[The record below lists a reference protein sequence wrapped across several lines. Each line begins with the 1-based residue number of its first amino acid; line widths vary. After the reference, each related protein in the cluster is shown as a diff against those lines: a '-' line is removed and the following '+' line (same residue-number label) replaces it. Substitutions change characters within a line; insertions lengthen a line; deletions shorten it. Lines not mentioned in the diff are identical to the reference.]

1 MGDSVEPDAFGQA
14 VYDHYRG
21 EQAGPLWQCDG
32 PERREHPIEAFYF
45 EPYDP
50 ESYRGAW
57 IDSHLS
63 GPLIDIGAGA
73 GRDTLY
79 FQDHFETVAID
90 ASPALVQ
97 TMDDRG
103 VEDARVGDMF
113 DLRAD
118 FDRDEF
124 AAALAYG
131 TQLGLAGSIAG
142 VRSFLCDLEY
152 ITEPGATAV
161 VDGYDPTVIEPGEML
176 GYRRDPTPGLA
187 HRVMWFEYDDEV
199 DPILQFRLLSPARL
213 REATIGTEWELVDV
227 TRRDPS
233 AAHYLA
239 ALRSQ

>member
-1 MGDSVEPDAFGQA
+1 MGNSVEPDAFGRA

-32 PERREHPIEAFYF
+32 PDRREHPIEAFYF

-50 ESYRGAW
+50 KSHCGSW
-57 IDSHLS
+57 IDSQLS

-79 FQDHFETVAID
+79 FQEQFETVAID

-113 DLRAD
+113 GLRSE
-118 FDRDEF
+118 FDRDRF
-124 AAALAYG
+124 AAALVYG

-142 VRSFLCDLEY
+142 IRSFLCDLAY
-152 ITEPGATAV
+152 VTEPGATAV
-161 VDGYDPTVIEPGEML
+161 VDGYDPTAIESGDRL

-187 HRVMWFEYDDEV
+187 HRVMWFEYDGEV
-199 DPILQFRLLSPARL
+199 DPVLQFRLFSPGRL
-213 REATIGTEWELVDV
+213 REAAIGTGWELADV
-227 TRRDPS
+227 TRREPG

-239 ALRSQ
+239 ALRLR